1 MIAMNNDLE
10 DKVEKL
16 ILVSNALAQSV
27 KLLIE
32 KVETQDLQ
40 IKSLRELCISQ
51 TKAIINL
58 GEMIKN

>member
-40 IKSLRELCISQ
+40 IKSLRNLCIIQ
-51 TKAIINL
+51 TKTIINL
-58 GEMIKN
+58 EEMIKN

>member
-27 KLLIE
+27 KLLID
-32 KVETQDLQ
+32 KVETQDSQ
-40 IKSLRELCISQ
+40 IESLRNLCIIQ
-51 TKAIINL
+51 TETIVKL